1 MHYIKFI
8 LHDFVSYLGER
19 GVMCV
24 GNGSHFCTPVLM
36 NMCNV
41 TFQVPRLST
50 FVFKKSSEK
59 KIFTIIFV
67 VIRV

>member
-1 MHYIKFI
+1 M
-8 LHDFVSYLGER
+8 
-19 GVMCV
+19 

-50 FVFKKSSEK
+50 SVFKKSSDK
-59 KIFTIIFV
+59 NIFTIIFV
-67 VIRV
+67 AKSLQGFVWNIVGPASKTFL